1 MTGIHLLVVS
11 GSPGIGKSYFLYF
24 VMHNLAMMDPKP
36 TVVLQIR
43 QNPVYCFNNDTVTE
57 GALPDFALCLREP
70 DTWYLVGDVRVKS

>member
-43 QNPVYCFNNDTVTE
+43 QNPVYCFNNDTVTVT
-57 GALPDFALCLREP
+57 R
-70 DTWYLVGDVRVKS
+70 LVRSNHFKPLLTSPI